1 MKGIFSGAPAPY
13 SVRLLVGGYLLLLLA
28 TGIVLLAGT
37 TPDPAN
43 ARHAGVLVAL
53 ALLCLFGAALGEPG
67 RPRRDSRG
75 RARHHD

>member
-43 ARHAGVLVAL
+43 GRHAGVLVAL